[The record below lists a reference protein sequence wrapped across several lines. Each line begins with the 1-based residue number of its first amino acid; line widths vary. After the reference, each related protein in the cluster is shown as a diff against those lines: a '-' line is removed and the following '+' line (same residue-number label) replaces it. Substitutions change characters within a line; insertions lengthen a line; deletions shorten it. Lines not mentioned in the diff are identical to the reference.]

1 MQVRNQVRV
10 EHQHAMILRQRSDAV
25 RIGNIKSAVYR
36 IKGEPACA
44 TQDLIARIRV
54 ALGEDDL
61 SKNSPRRLAA
71 DKILCLERRRQKR
84 EKQYGCEL
92 SQTGDLKKT

>member
-1 MQVRNQVRV
+1 MRVRNEVRI
-10 EHQHAMILRQRSDAV
+10 EHQHAMILRQRADAV
-25 RIGNIKSAVYR
+25 RIGHIKFAVYR
-36 IKGEPACA
+36 IEGKPACA
-44 TQDLIARIRV
+44 TKDLIARSGV
-54 ALGEDDL
+54 ALSEDDL
-61 SKNSPRRLAA
+61 SKNGARRLAA